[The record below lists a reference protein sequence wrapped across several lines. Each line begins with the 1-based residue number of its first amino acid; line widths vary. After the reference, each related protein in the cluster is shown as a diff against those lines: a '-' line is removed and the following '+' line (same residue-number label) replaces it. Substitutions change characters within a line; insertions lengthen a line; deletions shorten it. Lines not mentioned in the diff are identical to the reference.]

1 MNTTPTQAPAAKTT
15 TVPATTPVKAAPA
28 NPVKPASAQG
38 KPAVAAPKKA
48 PPFKIRSKEEREKMR
63 YLKIMI
69 YGDYGMGK
77 TWLAGTAVG
86 VAQMQDVLV
95 ISAESGELT
104 YDSSTDFDFSQIDS
118 AQVKDYNSAAKAFEY
133 LKKHCVI
140 RDDYSPEGI
149 EKLRALEAEYRGC
162 AIEDIKEPK
171 RYRTVIVDSLTEVNA
186 YCMNQLLGINANT
199 GLQEETSTAEFKEYK
214 MQNSMVLRLVRSFR
228 DLPMHV
234 IFIAARQYDKDD
246 AQRMIFMPDLTGKLA
261 GQVQGFLDIV
271 GYLVIGQNEQGKT
284 VRQLNVQPSSRWSAK
299 CRLSNFK
306 KASWQDPTMEQILK
320 DTGLFI
326 TGSK

>member
-1 MNTTPTQAPAAKTT
+1 MNTTPTQTPAAKPATTTTTTAPAAK
-15 TVPATTPVKAAPA
+15 PV
-28 NPVKPASAQG
+28 VKPASAVG
-38 KPAVAAPKKA
+38 KPAVAVAKKA
-48 PPFKIRSKEEREKMR
+48 PPFRIRSKEDREKAR

-69 YGDYGMGK
+69 YGDYGVGK
-77 TWLAGTAVG
+77 TWLAGTAVA
-86 VAQMQDVLV
+86 VPQMQDVLV

-104 YDSSTDFDFSQIDS
+104 YDTSDDFDFSQIDS
-118 AQVKDYNSAAKAFEY
+118 AQVKDYNAAAKTFEY
-133 LKKHCVI
+133 LKKHCAL
-140 RDDYSPEGI
+140 RDDYSEEGVQ
-149 EKLRALEAEYRGC
+149 KLKELEAEYRGC
-162 AIEDIKEPK
+162 KVEDIQEPK

-186 YCMNQLLGINANT
+186 YCMNQLLGINAST

-284 VRQLNVQPSSRWSAK
+284 VRQLNVQPGQRWSAK
-299 CRLSNFK
+299 NRLSNYK
-306 KASWQDPTMEQILK
+306 KPHWQDPTMEQILK